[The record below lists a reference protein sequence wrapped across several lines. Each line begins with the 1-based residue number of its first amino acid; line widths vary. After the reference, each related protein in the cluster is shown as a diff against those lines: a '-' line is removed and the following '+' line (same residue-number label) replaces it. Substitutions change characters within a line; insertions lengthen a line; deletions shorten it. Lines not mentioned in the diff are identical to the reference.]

1 MEVHYGVED
10 INIKNPVVTIGSFD
24 GVHLGHACVIQHL
37 KEKAAFIGGESVI
50 ISFEPHPREVLY
62 PLEKKPGILTTLKEK
77 IAILEQYGVDHLI
90 ILKFTLEFSRQSYT
104 EFVKDILV
112 DKIKIKGLVV
122 GYDHR
127 FGKDRAGNYESL
139 QDLSARYGF
148 SLEREVVF
156 EEDKVN
162 VSSTKIRNALAV
174 GDIRIVNRFLGYPY
188 SITGKVVH
196 GQKLGRVIGF
206 PTANVQVSDGRK
218 LLPALGV
225 YAVEVLIGEQVYRG
239 MLNIGVRPTVS
250 REGVV
255 SCEVHIFDF
264 SQDVYNCL
272 LTIKLIARLRGE
284 RKFEDINELQ
294 VQLENDMTEA
304 LQVFHM

>member
-10 INIKNPVVTIGSFD
+10 IDIKNPVVTIGSFD
-24 GVHLGHACVIQHL
+24 GVHLGHACVIEHL
-37 KEKAAFIGGESVI
+37 KEKATCIGGESVI

-62 PLEKKPGILTTLKEK
+62 PLEKKPGILTTLEEK

-174 GDIRIVNRFLGYPY
+174 GDIRIVNRFLGYSY

-196 GQKLGRVIGF
+196 GQRLGRVIGF
-206 PTANVQVSDGRK
+206 PTANVQVSDERK

-264 SQDVYNCL
+264 NQDIYNRL
-272 LTIKLIARLRGE
+272 VTIKLIARLRGE

-294 VQLENDMTEA
+294 AQLEKDRMEA
-304 LQVFHM
+304 IRVFHA

>member
-10 INIKNPVVTIGSFD
+10 IDIKNPVVTIGSFD
-24 GVHLGHACVIQHL
+24 GVHLGHACVIEHL
-37 KEKAAFIGGESVI
+37 KEKATCIGGESVI

-62 PLEKKPGILTTLKEK
+62 PLEKKPGILTTLEEK

-90 ILKFTLEFSRQSYT
+90 ILKFTLEFSCQSYT

-174 GDIRIVNRFLGYPY
+174 GDIRIVNRFLGYSY

-196 GQKLGRVIGF
+196 GQRLGRVIGF
-206 PTANVQVSDGRK
+206 PTANVQVSDERK

-264 SQDVYNCL
+264 NQDIYNRL
-272 LTIKLIARLRGE
+272 VTIKLIARLRGE

-294 VQLENDMTEA
+294 AQLEKDRTEA
-304 LQVFHM
+304 IRVFHA